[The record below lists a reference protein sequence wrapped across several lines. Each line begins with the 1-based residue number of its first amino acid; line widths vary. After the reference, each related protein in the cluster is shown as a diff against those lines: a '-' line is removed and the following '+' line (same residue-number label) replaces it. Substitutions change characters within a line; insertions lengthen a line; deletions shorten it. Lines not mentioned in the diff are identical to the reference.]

1 MTEYKLGGG
10 IRQTDQA
17 KNLEVQIMR
26 YDALVESWGGEPQ
39 MVVRIEDPL
48 IRVYGDTAVASFL
61 RLFDVAP
68 PRKLANAT
76 GRAWFSM
83 FLGKEN
89 DEWKIAHHHVSSAI

>member
-1 MTEYKLGGG
+1 
-10 IRQTDQA
+10 
-17 KNLEVQIMR
+17 MR

-83 FLGKEN
+83 FLVKEN
-89 DEWKIAHHHVSSAI
+89 DEWKIAHHHVSSTI